1 MPRHPSTSGFT
12 IADATASRSPRESA
26 ARILPCGGLT
36 IAELLAVMAIAA
48 VLFSVAAPSLAALAA
63 RSRADAAL
71 DQMVGA
77 ARFARHLAVSRGVP
91 AVLCP
96 GQGPACGARN
106 SWHEGANV
114 AAGGK
119 VALALPPLEAGFTVT
134 WNRSGKALRF
144 RPDGSITQAGS
155 FFVCAPDADPRKARR
170 IVINNQGRL
179 YLDRDRDGDGVFD
192 GLDRRTVDC

>member
-1 MPRHPSTSGFT
+1 MPCRASNTGF
-12 IADATASRSPRESA
+12 
-26 ARILPCGGLT
+26 T

-48 VLFSVAAPSLAALAA
+48 VLFSVAAPSLATLAA
-63 RSRADAAL
+63 RSRADAAV

-77 ARFARHLAVSRGVP
+77 ARFARHLAVSRGAP

-96 GQGPACGARN
+96 GQGPACGVRN
-106 SWHEGANV
+106 SWHEGANIAV
-114 AAGGK
+114 DGRT
-119 VALALPPLEAGFTVT
+119 ALALPPLEAGFVVT

-155 FFVCAPDADPRKARR
+155 FVVCAPDGDPGKARR

-192 GLDRRTVDC
+192 GVDQRAVNC